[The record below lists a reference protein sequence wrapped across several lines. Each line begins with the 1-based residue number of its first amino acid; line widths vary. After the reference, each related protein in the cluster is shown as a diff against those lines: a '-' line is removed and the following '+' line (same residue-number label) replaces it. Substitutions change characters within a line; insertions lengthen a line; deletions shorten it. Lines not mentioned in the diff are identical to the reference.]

1 MRKAL
6 GAFLAVVVGA
16 IVLLVAKQLM
26 PTAPPSSAA
35 NVADQVAEGFRQAVA
50 RIRPTLPRKIDAAT
64 TLQDV
69 SSRGMVLTYRYSVD
83 RDNYELLPNFM
94 QVAQRTTTSL
104 VCNTQDMKS
113 AMKAGAVYE
122 YNYSDG
128 KANSLGGF
136 VVTSADCE

>member
-1 MRKAL
+1 
-6 GAFLAVVVGA
+6 
-16 IVLLVAKQLM
+16 
-26 PTAPPSSAA
+26 
-35 NVADQVAEGFRQAVA
+35 
-50 RIRPTLPRKIDAAT
+50 
-64 TLQDV
+64 
-69 SSRGMVLTYRYSVD
+69 
-83 RDNYELLPNFM
+83 M